1 MISVPGSDIQVRHAS
16 LLHVDA
22 IIDFNIAMAEETEG
36 KLLDTEVVRSGVEA
50 VFNRND
56 LGFYIVGEHTG
67 RPVGQLLITYE
78 WSDWRNSF
86 FWWIQSVY
94 IKQDHRK
101 RGVYRALN
109 EEVLSLAKNNGNI
122 CGIRLYV
129 DRDNTIA
136 QRVYHNL
143 GMSTSNY
150 DMYEIEFDR

>member
-1 MISVPGSDIQVRHAS
+1 LDNPIIIRNATYLDISNIVG
-16 LLHVDA
+16 
-22 IIDFNIAMAEETEG
+22 FNNAMALETEG
-36 KLLDTEVVRSGVEA
+36 KTLDYITLKQGVSEVLSDPLKGFYLIA
-50 VFNRND
+50 VFS
-56 LGFYIVGEHTG
+56 GSV
-67 RPVGQLLITYE
+67 VGQLMITSE
-78 WSDWRNSF
+78 WSDWRNGY

-94 IKQDHRK
+94 VKPENRLHGI
-101 RGVYRALN
+101 YRALN

-150 DMYEIEFDR
+150 DMYEIEFDQ

>member
-1 MISVPGSDIQVRHAS
+1 MDNPIIIRKATYLDISNIVG
-16 LLHVDA
+16 
-22 IIDFNIAMAEETEG
+22 FNNAMALETEG
-36 KLLDTEVVRSGVEA
+36 KTLDYITLKQGVSEVLSDPLKGFYLIA
-50 VFNRND
+50 VFS
-56 LGFYIVGEHTG
+56 GTV
-67 RPVGQLLITYE
+67 VGQLMITSE
-78 WSDWRNSF
+78 WSDWRNGY

-94 IKQDHRK
+94 VKPENRLHGI
-101 RGVYRALN
+101 YRALN

-150 DMYEIEFDR
+150 DMYEIEFDQ

>member
-1 MISVPGSDIQVRHAS
+1 MDNPIIIRNATYLDISNIVG
-16 LLHVDA
+16 
-22 IIDFNIAMAEETEG
+22 FNNAMALETEG
-36 KLLDTEVVRSGVEA
+36 KTLDYITLKQGVSEVLSDPLKGFYLIA
-50 VFNRND
+50 VFS
-56 LGFYIVGEHTG
+56 GSV
-67 RPVGQLLITYE
+67 VGQLMITSE
-78 WSDWRNSF
+78 WSDWRNGY

-94 IKQDHRK
+94 VKPENRLHGI
-101 RGVYRALN
+101 YRALN

-150 DMYEIEFDR
+150 DMYEIEFEQ

>member
-1 MISVPGSDIQVRHAS
+1 LDNPIIIRNATILDISNIVG
-16 LLHVDA
+16 
-22 IIDFNIAMAEETEG
+22 FNNAMALETEG
-36 KLLDTEVVRSGVEA
+36 KTLDYITLKQGVSEVLSDPLKGFYLIA
-50 VFNRND
+50 VFS
-56 LGFYIVGEHTG
+56 GTV
-67 RPVGQLLITYE
+67 VGQLMITSE
-78 WSDWRNSF
+78 WSDWRNGY

>member
-1 MISVPGSDIQVRHAS
+1 LDISNIVG
-16 LLHVDA
+16 
-22 IIDFNIAMAEETEG
+22 FNNAMALETEG
-36 KLLDTEVVRSGVEA
+36 KTLDYITLKQGVSEVLS
-50 VFNRND
+50 D
-56 LGFYIVGEHTG
+56 PLKGFYLIALFSGTV
-67 RPVGQLLITYE
+67 VGQLMITSE
-78 WSDWRNSF
+78 WSDWRNGY

-94 IKQDHRK
+94 VKPENRLHGI
-101 RGVYRALN
+101 YRALN

-150 DMYEIEFDR
+150 DMYEIEFDQ

>member
-1 MISVPGSDIQVRHAS
+1 MDNPIIIRNATILDISNIVG
-16 LLHVDA
+16 
-22 IIDFNIAMAEETEG
+22 FNNAMALETEG
-36 KLLDTEVVRSGVEA
+36 KTLDYITLKQGVSEVLSDPSKGFYLIA
-50 VFNRND
+50 VFS
-56 LGFYIVGEHTG
+56 GTV
-67 RPVGQLLITYE
+67 VGQLMITSE
-78 WSDWRNSF
+78 WSDWRNGY

-109 EEVLSLAKNNGNI
+109 EEVLSLAQNNGNI

>member
-1 MISVPGSDIQVRHAS
+1 MDVSNIVG
-16 LLHVDA
+16 
-22 IIDFNIAMAEETEG
+22 FNNAMALETEG
-36 KLLDTEVVRSGVEA
+36 KTLDYITLKQGVSEVLSDPLKGFYLIA
-50 VFNRND
+50 VFS
-56 LGFYIVGEHTG
+56 GTV
-67 RPVGQLLITYE
+67 VGQLMITSE
-78 WSDWRNSF
+78 WSDWRNGY

>member
-1 MISVPGSDIQVRHAS
+1 MDNPIIIRKATYLDISNIVG
-16 LLHVDA
+16 
-22 IIDFNIAMAEETEG
+22 FNNAMALETEG
-36 KLLDTEVVRSGVEA
+36 KTLDYITLKQGVSEVLSDPLKGFYLIA
-50 VFNRND
+50 VFS
-56 LGFYIVGEHTG
+56 GTV
-67 RPVGQLLITYE
+67 VGQLMITSE
-78 WSDWRNSF
+78 WSDWRNGY

>member
-1 MISVPGSDIQVRHAS
+1 MDNPIIIRKATYLDISNIVG
-16 LLHVDA
+16 
-22 IIDFNIAMAEETEG
+22 FNNAMALETEG
-36 KLLDTEVVRSGVEA
+36 KTLDYITLKQGVSEVLSDPLKGFYLIA
-50 VFNRND
+50 VFS
-56 LGFYIVGEHTG
+56 GTV
-67 RPVGQLLITYE
+67 VGQLMITSE
-78 WSDWRNSF
+78 WSDWRNGY

-94 IKQDHRK
+94 VKPENRLHGI
-101 RGVYRALN
+101 YRALN

>member
-1 MISVPGSDIQVRHAS
+1 MDNPIIIRNATYLDISNIVG
-16 LLHVDA
+16 
-22 IIDFNIAMAEETEG
+22 FNNAMALETEG
-36 KLLDTEVVRSGVEA
+36 KTLDYITLKQGVSEVLSDPLKGFYLIA
-50 VFNRND
+50 VFS
-56 LGFYIVGEHTG
+56 GTV
-67 RPVGQLLITYE
+67 VGQLMITSE
-78 WSDWRNSF
+78 WSDWRNGY

-94 IKQDHRK
+94 VKPENRLHGI
-101 RGVYRALN
+101 YRALN

-150 DMYEIEFDR
+150 DMYEIEFDQ

>member
-1 MISVPGSDIQVRHAS
+1 MDNPIIIRKATYLDISNIVG
-16 LLHVDA
+16 
-22 IIDFNIAMAEETEG
+22 FNNAMALETEG
-36 KLLDTEVVRSGVEA
+36 KTLDYITLKQGVSEILSDPLKGFYLIA
-50 VFNRND
+50 VFS
-56 LGFYIVGEHTG
+56 GTV
-67 RPVGQLLITYE
+67 VGQLMITSE
-78 WSDWRNSF
+78 WSDWRNGY

-136 QRVYHNL
+136 QKVYHNL

-150 DMYEIEFDR
+150 DMYEIEFDQ